1 MQYGRCFRCDGL
13 NIRRLKPAATKESA
27 STEGGCGMLY
37 KVQGKGLNKLEDT
50 TLERESLL
58 EENLSLTDSP
68 LANFSMCK

>member
-1 MQYGRCFRCDGL
+1 
-13 NIRRLKPAATKESA
+13 
-27 STEGGCGMLY
+27 MLY